1 MLVPPRLGTSLK
13 TTCLRLAQ
21 TTESAICADDVVRA
35 TGCTRG
41 SALHV
46 LSELASEK
54 QLWRVAHGFYA
65 TQPREDKPLD
75 KGKPA
80 NGMCQLMRAE
90 RAHKAVELAEVEAF
104 LSSREQWPGC
114 TTPLPVHRAPSFA
127 PVRRRY
133 V

>member
-1 MLVPPRLGTSLK
+1 MIVPPRIGPSLK

-46 LSELASEK
+46 LSELSTEGK
-54 QLWRVAHGFYA
+54 LFRWAHGFYGA
-65 TQPREDKPLD
+65 TPREDRPVD

-90 RAHKAVELAEVEAF
+90 RAHKAVELAEVERW
-104 LSSREQWPGC
+104 LKDCP
-114 TTPLPVHRAPSFA
+114 PLPKCTPNFS
-127 PVRRRY
+127 PVRRRSA
-133 V
+133 